1 MHNGIKVN
9 HHLRNEE
16 TRQTKSTNA
25 KAPTQSAKEEG
36 VNQVVKSHTHTHIQR
51 QAHTCAK
58 QIKRTLDWWA

>member
-25 KAPTQSAKEEG
+25 KAPTQRAKEEG
-36 VNQVVKSHTHTHIQR
+36 VNQVVKAHTHTYTQGD
-51 QAHTCAK
+51 
-58 QIKRTLDWWA
+58 KRTHVQSK

>member
-36 VNQVVKSHTHTHIQR
+36 VNQVVKAHTHTYR
-51 QAHTCAK
+51 D
-58 QIKRTLDWWA
+58 KRTHVQSK